1 MIKNTG
7 EIEKIKVTRSSHGV
21 ELGDDTARLV
31 LVPPK
36 MFQHYNIKESDFST
50 EPKDGYL
57 IAFALF
63 DSKNNPV
70 GIALGKVSE
79 SNADNRNGTITIG
92 SIKYNESTADHS
104 YHPTEKLKKEKHLV
118 VDCEYDESRQGISF
132 SSEAIN
138 KIGNFIIDMSNERKA
153 RKLSMEIDTPKLSV
167 ADVKEAGQPAASP
180 AGTAKKV
187 QI

>member
-1 MIKNTG
+1 MIKNTD

-92 SIKYNESTADHS
+92 SIKYNESTADNFS
-104 YHPTEKLKKEKHLV
+104 YITEKLKKHLV
-118 VDCEYDESRQGISF
+118 VDCEYDESRKNISF

-138 KIGNFIIDMSNERKA
+138 EIGNFIIDMSNERKA